1 MPSPSAA
8 PGSTVALRRV
18 AQIAVVV
25 SDIAR
30 ATAFYRDT
38 LGLRL
43 LFEAP
48 PSLAFFDCGG
58 VRLMLGPAEGLDAAG
73 ASSIIYYDVADIQG
87 THVTLAGRGVHF
99 DEPPRV
105 IAPMGDRDL
114 WLAAFRDSE
123 GNRLALMSEVVRAAA
138 G

>member
-1 MPSPSAA
+1 MPSSGPPSAA
-8 PGSTVALRRV
+8 GVELRRI

-30 ATAFYRDT
+30 ATAIYRDT

-58 VRLMLGPAEGLDAAG
+58 VRLMLGPAEGLDEAG
-73 ASSIIYYDVADIQG
+73 ASSIIYYDVADIKG
-87 THVTLAGRGVHF
+87 THATLVARGVRF

-105 IAPMGDRDL
+105 IAPLGDRDL

-123 GNRLALMSEVVRAAA
+123 NNRLALMSEVPR

>member
-1 MPSPSAA
+1 MPSNAAPSPS
-8 PGSTVALRRV
+8 GIALRRI
-18 AQIAVVV
+18 AQIAIVV
-25 SDIAR
+25 SDTAR

-48 PSLAFFDCGG
+48 PGLAFFDCGG

-87 THVTLAGRGVHF
+87 THATLASRGVHF
-99 DEPPRV
+99 DEPPHI

-123 GNRLALMSEVVRAAA
+123 GNRLALMSEVARK
-138 G
+138 GG

>member
-1 MPSPSAA
+1 MPSNSAPSSS
-8 PGSTVALRRV
+8 GVALRRIT
-18 AQIAVVV
+18 QIAVVV

-38 LGLRL
+38 LSLRL

-48 PSLAFFDCGG
+48 PGLAFFDCGG
-58 VRLMLGPAEGLDAAG
+58 VRLMLGPAEGLDAVG
-73 ASSIIYYDVADIQG
+73 ASSIIYYDVADIAG
-87 THVTLAGRGVHF
+87 THATLVSRGVLF
-99 DEPPRV
+99 DEAPHF

-123 GNRLALMSEVVRAAA
+123 GNRLALMSEVARK
-138 G
+138 GG

>member
-1 MPSPSAA
+1 MPSSA
-8 PGSTVALRRV
+8 PGVELRRI
-18 AQIAVVV
+18 AQIAIVV

-58 VRLMLGPAEGLDAAG
+58 VRLMLGPAEGLEGAG
-73 ASSIIYYDVADIQG
+73 ASSIIYYDVADIKG
-87 THVTLAGRGVHF
+87 THAMLVTRGVQF

-123 GNRLALMSEVVRAAA
+123 GNRLALMSEVARAT
-138 G
+138 